1 MIKECLVTSTE
12 AQFEYGDK
20 SDKIMIV
27 FRGLEYYTMYV
38 RYMPF
43 KKSTRGSICT
53 HVRRFCVRL
62 YLSQPGVLEMKLF
75 IDLIYG
81 DRHIF

>member
-1 MIKECLVTSTE
+1 MYYDHEISTVNNGRWWKVDNRIGADQGGLIKECLVTRTE

-38 RYMPF
+38 R
-43 KKSTRGSICT
+43 
-53 HVRRFCVRL
+53 
-62 YLSQPGVLEMKLF
+62 
-75 IDLIYG
+75 
-81 DRHIF
+81 